1 MKLEERSCIQLDDA
15 QQKKKTNAF
24 TIIKDD
30 STDGHGGY
38 GVGAISLENMSPVII
53 DPTEGEAFI
62 DMGAMHARSRI
73 EKRVKILP
81 NREDVPNGKLY
92 WICWV
97 VVERGPEGPYY
108 HGAAASEIRIDKEAK
123 RGYKRMPEHVKHMEQ
138 ALKGKFVLDHI
149 DDKSK
154 QLLRDFL
161 IDFDQDLWERAS
173 DSLEQALS

>member
-1 MKLEERSCIQLDDA
+1 MSEEKG
-15 QQKKKTNAF
+15 KKKANAF

-53 DPTEGEAFI
+53 DPEEGKAFI
-62 DMGAMHARSRI
+62 DMGAMHARSEI
-73 EKRVKILP
+73 ERRVKMLP
-81 NREDVPNGKLY
+81 NKEGVPNAKLY

-108 HGAAASEIRIDKEAK
+108 HGAAASEIRVDKAAK
-123 RGYKRMPEHVKHMEQ
+123 RGYKRLPEHVKHMEQ
-138 ALKGKFVLDHI
+138 SLKGKYVLDHI

-154 QLLRDFL
+154 HLLRDFL
-161 IDFDQDLWERAS
+161 IDFDKEMWERTPQELK
-173 DSLEQALS
+173 DALPE